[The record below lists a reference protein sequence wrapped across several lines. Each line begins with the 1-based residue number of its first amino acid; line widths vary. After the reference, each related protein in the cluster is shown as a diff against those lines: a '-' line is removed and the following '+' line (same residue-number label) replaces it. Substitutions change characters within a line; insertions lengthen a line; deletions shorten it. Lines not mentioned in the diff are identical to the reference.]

1 MKTVELQQVTDDRY
15 GGKAAGLAELIRL
28 GLDVPPGFVI
38 VDAGA
43 DLVVVDTGPTATTV
57 PAAPTAPAS
66 PAVGWFHRMADAGAT
81 PVAVRSSAVGEDGA
95 AQSFAGQYD
104 TVLGVDSAE
113 ALADAVRTCVA
124 SAASRRAAAYRGETR
139 SPAPMHLVVQQM
151 VDARAAGVVFTADPT
166 TARRDLMV
174 IDAVAGLGD
183 SLVDGTASPDHVVL
197 DPAGRIAV
205 REVGGGPVV
214 TEAEIAAIRAG
225 ALRAE
230 RHWGRPM
237 DLEWAIDRAG
247 RLWWLQARPVTT
259 LPADLGDKDS
269 TLAGAD
275 HVYTRCNIGE
285 MMPGAF
291 CPLTESVSGYA
302 IDHAMQMVQVV
313 ARAQP
318 AYERSWLQVGYFS
331 GHMFL
336 NLTEGTALSS
346 GLLGNSLE
354 QFSTSICGRVV
365 DELVPKPP
373 QPFLRRLGNTVRLS
387 TFALTAGP
395 AVRRLGEQI
404 SGWGIPRGSDPLQ
417 VWRQLEAG
425 VDLYCAV
432 TLTHVRSSSRA
443 AVAANVLES
452 TVVRRAVAAGGSE
465 DDGRA
470 EASRLMAGAD
480 DVESAVMLAELESVV
495 RALAADEP
503 ATDRFLAADPGAAV
517 AAVLAS
523 ADTWG
528 VALRRF
534 LARHGHRGY
543 RELCM
548 RDASWADDP
557 EGLGAIMQAM
567 VRSTLARGGQISAVA
582 ATAATAATSATA
594 AGPEPGSRAIRVLA
608 RLARGGAR
616 GREETKSKMALM
628 AHALKRGY
636 RHLGE
641 VLAADGRLP
650 DADLVFFFDRPELA
664 CVLGDSD
671 LVTGGLGLG
680 ELGAGAG
687 RGSGSGLD
695 GGSDRAGAAG
705 AATVAALI
713 SRAEQRREALAYQDA
728 LEFPDVSVGRPVP
741 LIARPP
747 REAAGGEIVGRPA
760 SRGTVE
766 GVVRVAR
773 SIVDAREVRP
783 GEVLVAPVTDVG
795 WTPYFTVIAALV
807 TDIGSPVSH
816 GAVVAREYGL
826 PCVVNTI
833 VATQTLRT
841 GDRVHVDG
849 DRGVVTRLEG

>member
-1 MKTVELQQVTDDRY
+1 MTTAADAARPRTVELEQVTDDGY
-15 GGKAAGLAELIRL
+15 GGKAAGLADLIRL

-38 VDAGA
+38 VDAAA
-43 DLVVVDTGPTATTV
+43 DLVVVDPDSPATH
-57 PAAPTAPAS
+57 S
-66 PAVGWFHRMADAGAT
+66 PAVRRYLRLVEAGAT
-81 PVAVRSSAVGEDGA
+81 AVAVRSSAVGEDGA
-95 AQSFAGQYD
+95 EQSHAGQYD
-104 TVLGVDSAE
+104 TVLGVDSVD

-124 SAASRRAAAYRGETR
+124 SGTSRRAEAYRGEAA

-151 VDARAAGVVFTADPT
+151 VDARAAGVVFTADPA

-174 IDAVAGLGD
+174 IDAVAGLGE
-183 SLVDGTASPDHVVL
+183 SLVDGTASPDHLVL
-197 DPAGRIAV
+197 DADGRVAV
-205 REVGGGPVV
+205 RETGTPPVLTDV
-214 TEAEIAAIRAG
+214 EAAAIRDG
-225 ALRAE
+225 AVRVA
-230 RHWGRPM
+230 RHRGRPM

-247 RLWWLQARPVTT
+247 RLWWLQARPVTS
-259 LPADLGDKDS
+259 LPADLGGKDS
-269 TLAGAD
+269 TLAGDD

-291 CPLTESVSGYA
+291 CPLTASVSGYA
-302 IDHAMQMVQVV
+302 IDHAMQMIQVV

-318 AYERSWLQVGYFS
+318 GYERPWLQVGYFS

-336 NLTEGTALSS
+336 DLTEGTALSS

-395 AVRRLGEQI
+395 AVRRLGAQI
-404 SGWGIPRGSDPLQ
+404 ADWEVPGGDARGGRGDGGGGRGDADPLA

-425 VDLYCAV
+425 VELYCAV

-452 TVVRRAVAAGGSE
+452 VLIRRAVAAGRGE

-470 EASRLMAGAD
+470 EASRLMAGAA
-480 DVESAVMLAELESVV
+480 DVESAVMLAELDSVV
-495 RALAADEP
+495 RALAADGP
-503 ATDRFLAADPGAAV
+503 AAERFTADQPGDAV

-523 ADTWG
+523 PDAWG

-557 EGLGAIMQAM
+557 EGLGAMMQVM
-567 VRSTLARGGQISAVA
+567 VRSTLDRGGRA
-582 ATAATAATSATA
+582 AETADV
-594 AGPEPGSRAIRVLA
+594 PEPASRAIRVLA

-616 GREETKSKMALM
+616 GREETKSRMALM

-650 DADLVFFFDRPELA
+650 DADLVFFLDRPELA
-664 CVLGDSD
+664 RVVGASGP
-671 LVTGGLGLG
+671 VTGGLG
-680 ELGAGAG
+680 
-687 RGSGSGLD
+687 SGG
-695 GGSDRAGAAG
+695 DRAVADLIARAG
-705 AATVAALI
+705 
-713 SRAEQRREALAYQDA
+713 QRREALAYQEA

-747 REAAGGEIVGRPA
+747 RETAGGEIVGRPA
-760 SRGTVE
+760 SRGTVQ

-795 WTPYFTVIAALV
+795 WTPYFTVISALV
-807 TDIGSPVSH
+807 TDIGSSVSH

-833 VATQTLRT
+833 VATQILRT
-841 GDRVHVDG
+841 GDRVRVDG
-849 DRGVVTRLEG
+849 DRGVVTRLDE